1 MKYNC
6 MKVVL
11 VFATSLLISVSAFA
25 DTEIKNNK
33 KVNETEV
40 VSTIENVNVLQLNG
54 IVVDENTNETLAGAT
69 IIVDGKKYYSNLDGN
84 FQVKDVKPGKYELI
98 VDLIS
103 YEPVSMVVD
112 LSKSQNLNIN
122 LHQK

>member
-1 MKYNC
+1 MKA
-6 MKVVL
+6 VL
-11 VFATSLLISVSAFA
+11 VLATSLLISVSAFA

-40 VSTIENVNVLQLNG
+40 VSTIENVNVNVLQLNG

-103 YEPVSMVVD
+103 YEPVAMVVD

>member
-6 MKVVL
+6 MMAVL
-11 VFATSLLISVSAFA
+11 VLATSLLLSVSAFA

-33 KVNETEV
+33 KDNETEV

-54 IVVDENTNETLAGAT
+54 IVVDENTNETLAGGT
-69 IIVDGKKYYSNLDGN
+69 IIVDGKKYYSKLDGN
-84 FQVKDVKPGKYELI
+84 FEVKDVKLDKYELI
-98 VDLIS
+98 VYLIS
-103 YEPVSMVVD
+103 YEPVTIVVEH
-112 LSKSQNLNIN
+112 SKSRNLNIN

>member
-1 MKYNC
+1 MKA
-6 MKVVL
+6 VL
-11 VFATSLLISVSAFA
+11 VLATSLLISVSAFA

-33 KVNETEV
+33 KDNETEV

-103 YEPVSMVVD
+103 YEPVTMVVD
-112 LSKSQNLNIN
+112 LSKSRNLNIN